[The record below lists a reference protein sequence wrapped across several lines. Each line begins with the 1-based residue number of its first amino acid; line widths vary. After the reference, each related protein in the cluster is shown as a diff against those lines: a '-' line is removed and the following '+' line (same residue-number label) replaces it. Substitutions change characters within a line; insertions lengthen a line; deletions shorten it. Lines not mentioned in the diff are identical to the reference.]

1 MARTPVRLNIY
12 DMYWL
17 NEYASNIGVGVFHSG
32 IEVYGVE
39 YAYGG
44 HPFSFSGV
52 FENSPCDAN
61 ELGEQFTF
69 RESISLGETDFS
81 GSEVRRMVQLLGQ
94 EYRGDRYHLISKNC
108 NHFTAVLAKTL
119 TGQDIPNWIN
129 RLASISGS
137 IPFLERWIPQEW
149 LTPIAL
155 QQSLDKSGSPRSN
168 GMDNGMNSLA
178 VNTPLD
184 EAKEVFEETST
195 GVRKKLIP
203 ARQNGKTVT
212 AAIATTSDAENSSNG
227 NSSWKWFRRS
237 SADNTT
243 RPSASAPNSARGFN
257 NPSPSFSRIWNS
269 IKSMGGEDS
278 ATSSRRPSTSSQH
291 QQQSSSR
298 NGAKNEVL
306 QRTNDQ

>member
-1 MARTPVRLNIY
+1 MARTPVKLNIY

-44 HPFSFSGV
+44 HPFSFSGI
-52 FENSPCDAN
+52 FENTPCDAN

-69 RESISLGETDFS
+69 RESISLGETDFA
-81 GSEVRRMVQLLGQ
+81 GLEVRKMVQLLGQ

-108 NHFTAVLAKTL
+108 NHFTAALAKTL

-155 QQSLDKSGSPRSN
+155 QQSLDKSGTSRAN
-168 GMDNGMNSLA
+168 GMDNGMSSLA

-184 EAKEVFEETST
+184 EAREVFEETNS
-195 GVRKKLIP
+195 GMHKKLIP
-203 ARQNGKTVT
+203 IRQNGKTIP
-212 AAIATTSDAENSSNG
+212 AAIPTTSNAVTDNLSNG
-227 NSSWKWFRRS
+227 HSSWRWFRRG
-237 SADNTT
+237 SADNSS
-243 RPSASAPNSARGFN
+243 RSAVSAPNSARGFN
-257 NPSPSFSRIWNS
+257 NPSPSLSRIWNS
-269 IKSMGGEDS
+269 IKCIGGEDLS
-278 ATSSRRPSTSSQH
+278 TTNRRPSLSS
-291 QQQSSSR
+291 QQQSPR
-298 NGAKNEVL
+298 NGAKNEDS
-306 QRTNDQ
+306 QRSSNQ